1 MHKRRY
7 VVYFLVLLL
16 IGCSGTKETRRS
28 NKAARKLERL
38 VYKFPELEVKDTL
51 RATVKYIKPKT
62 TLEIKTGKHL
72 PDSISW
78 RENDA
83 QLIRVVR
90 NDSVFYTVIC
100 DTIHITQE
108 IEIPYKTI
116 QPIKYLPLP
125 LKWWQKILIFLGV
138 VFLAQMLILW
148 LKRR

>member
-7 VVYFLVLLL
+7 VVYFLALLL

-38 VYKFPELEVKDTL
+38 VYKFPELEIKDTL

-116 QPIKYLPLP
+116 QPVEYLPLP

-138 VFLAQMLILW
+138 VFLAQLLILR

>member
-7 VVYFLVLLL
+7 FVYFLALLF

-38 VYKFPELEVKDTL
+38 VEQFPELQVKDTL
-51 RATVKYIKPKT
+51 RATIKYIKPKT
-62 TLEIKTGKHL
+62 TLEIKTGRYL

-100 DTIHITQE
+100 DTIRITHE
-108 IEIPYKTI
+108 IEIPYETI
-116 QPIKYLPLP
+116 QPVQYLPLP
-125 LKWWQKILIFLGV
+125 LKWWQKVLIFLGV